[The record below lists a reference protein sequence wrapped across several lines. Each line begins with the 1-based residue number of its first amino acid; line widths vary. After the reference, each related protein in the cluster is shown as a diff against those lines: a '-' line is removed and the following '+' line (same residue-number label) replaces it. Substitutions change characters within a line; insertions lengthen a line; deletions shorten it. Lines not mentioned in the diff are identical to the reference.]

1 MMTPKTSFERSFEA
15 KVKKTLEGYALL
27 EKGEKV
33 VVAASGGKDST
44 VVLHLLNEWGF
55 EPEALHVD
63 LHLGEYAKRHKRN
76 LEAFCMERGIP
87 LHETSLREAFG
98 YSACFVQTAL
108 AEKGVSVRSCTVCGI
123 LKRSVLNK
131 TARGLGAARL
141 ATGHNLD
148 DEAQAIA
155 MNYLKNNLALGAKL
169 GPKPGVVKDKK
180 FVQRIKPLYFC
191 LEKEVKE
198 YSRFKGFKVQY
209 AKCPCSEGVY
219 RRQVKNGLDA
229 LEKGF
234 PGTSEKIIEN
244 FLGVLPALRKR
255 FKPRGALAYCR
266 KCGEPS
272 RNAECGAC
280 GMLSGLQQ
288 TG

>member
-1 MMTPKTSFERSFEA
+1 MTNKTSFERSFEA

-44 VVLHLLNEWGF
+44 VVLHLLNKWGF
-55 EPEALHVD
+55 EPRALHVN
-63 LHLGEYAKRHKRN
+63 LGIKTR
-76 LEAFCMERGIP
+76 
-87 LHETSLREAFG
+87 G
-98 YSACFVQTAL
+98 YSDEHEESIKRFCGDNGITLHTTSFQKEFGFSVSEIESTYSSTRACST
-108 AEKGVSVRSCTVCGI
+108 CGI

-148 DEAQAIA
+148 DEAQAVA

-191 LEKEVKE
+191 LEKEVDE
-198 YSRFKGFKVQY
+198 YSRFNGFKVQY

-234 PGTSEKIIEN
+234 PGTKEKTIEN
-244 FLGVLPALRKR
+244 FLGVLPALRKS

-272 RNAECGAC
+272 RNAECSAC